1 MELKEKLILKM
12 ESDRLFLLKRRLL
25 DLCFSIRMFFIGIEY
40 SVILPSCLL
49 YMKTFDVSNVYMGLV
64 VAAYPFAGMI
74 SLPIVGRIYDKTKR
88 TREIFILLNL
98 LQIIGNVIYAIPF
111 SIWLPLSGRFL
122 AGLGDGFAACAM
134 GEITYTYPKSYR
146 TGILSIMELGR
157 VLGLVVGPAITFF
170 IGKKTYYLW
179 RWRLDY
185 ATMPGVVMAFCWLLY
200 ELLTIC
206 FVFNVSKDMSEEAAF
221 IDDSDLSSEEGSM
234 GSSIGNMCS
243 YEHTDPE
250 DKTFYKSSSSDTT
263 PLVENMRIVD
273 EAEDFNGDDD
283 DENKNSRVKSINSV
297 LKEMLAPEFF
307 VLFYV
312 DCVLWLAQ
320 TEFEIFLP
328 FLTEFEYHWSPKYT
342 GIVYM
347 VGGAELII
355 IFLALY
361 YVCSRCQIR
370 DSYMLIL
377 SCVLTMASTGLL
389 IYEGVPKNINN
400 RVIVFVFIC
409 LLVFTS
415 IPFNLVASKAIL
427 SKICRPESQGFIQ
440 GFYASVT
447 RIALIAGPIIG
458 SLVFHHRQIYGMVA
472 SVAAFLAAF
481 AVILCIP
488 RLNRKEDAMTRELE
502 KGYN

>member
-25 DLCFSIRMFFIGIEY
+25 VLCFSIRMFFIGVEY

-49 YMKTFDVSNVYMGLV
+49 YMKTFDVSSIFMGLV

-88 TREIFILLNL
+88 TRELFIILNL
-98 LQIIGNVIYAIPF
+98 LQIIGNIIYAIPF
-111 SIWLPLSGRFL
+111 SIWLPLAGRFL

-134 GEITYTYPKSYR
+134 GEITYIYPKSYR

-185 ATMPGVVMAFCWLLY
+185 ATMPGVIMAFCWLLY

-206 FVFNVSKDMSEEAAF
+206 FVFNVSKEMAQEASSM
-221 IDDSDLSSEEGSM
+221 DDSDLSSEEEDET
-234 GSSIGNMCS
+234 SSIGNMCS
-243 YEHTDPE
+243 FEHTDPE
-250 DKTFYKSSSSDTT
+250 DKTFYKSNDTT
-263 PLVENMRIVD
+263 PLVEKMKIVD
-273 EAEDFNGDDD
+273 EAEDLDDQKNA
-283 DENKNSRVKSINSV
+283 DERSIKTI
-297 LKEMLAPEFF
+297 LKEMMGAEFL

-328 FLTEFEYHWSPKYT
+328 YLTEFEYKWSPKWT
-342 GIVYM
+342 GMVYM
-347 VGGAELII
+347 IGGVELVI
-355 IFLALY
+355 IFLVLY
-361 YVCSRCQIR
+361 FICSRCQIR

-377 SCVLTMASTGLL
+377 SCVLTMGSTGLL
-389 IYEGVPKNINN
+389 IYEGVPKDIND
-400 RVIVFVFIC
+400 RVIVFVFIS

-458 SLVFHHRQIYGMVA
+458 SLVFHHRQIYGIVA
-472 SVAAFLAAF
+472 SVASFLAAF
-481 AVILCIP
+481 GIILCIP
-488 RLNRKEDAMTRELE
+488 RLNRREDSMARELQ